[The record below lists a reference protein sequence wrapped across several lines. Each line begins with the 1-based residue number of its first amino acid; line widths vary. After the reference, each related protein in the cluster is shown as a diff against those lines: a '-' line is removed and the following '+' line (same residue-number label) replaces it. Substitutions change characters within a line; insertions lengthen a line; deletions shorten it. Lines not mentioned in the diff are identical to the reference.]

1 MSTIDVH
8 AHCFPSEDC
17 FSPDFVRQA
26 ARARGAVVDLV
37 TDYRRY
43 WESAPEDTRVI
54 VFGGK
59 ARRSGIWVDDSE
71 VRTLADAFPDHMVGF
86 LSLDLSQAGWMD
98 ELLAGHQDLGLRGV
112 KLMPMYAGF
121 SPCDRAFDDFWR
133 YVSRHGLPVVLH
145 SGTTFVSQAPLN
157 CSLPILL
164 DDVAIRFPDAKIW
177 MAHLGH
183 PYEGETI
190 AVVRKHPNL
199 YSDVSAL
206 CYRPWQLFHSLMLV
220 QEYGVWDKLL
230 FGTDFP
236 FTTVDETIEGL
247 RSLCDVRLDR
257 FQIPAGRVEEL
268 IARDAF
274 ALLGLG

>member
-86 LSLDLSQAGWMD
+86 L
-98 ELLAGHQDLGLRGV
+98 
-112 KLMPMYAGF
+112 
-121 SPCDRAFDDFWR
+121 
-133 YVSRHGLPVVLH
+133 
-145 SGTTFVSQAPLN
+145 
-157 CSLPILL
+157 
-164 DDVAIRFPDAKIW
+164 
-177 MAHLGH
+177 
-183 PYEGETI
+183 
-190 AVVRKHPNL
+190 
-199 YSDVSAL
+199 
-206 CYRPWQLFHSLMLV
+206 
-220 QEYGVWDKLL
+220 
-230 FGTDFP
+230 
-236 FTTVDETIEGL
+236 
-247 RSLCDVRLDR
+247 
-257 FQIPAGRVEEL
+257 
-268 IARDAF
+268 
-274 ALLGLG
+274 